1 MADQNSDQA
10 LREILKSTKT
20 IAMVGVSSNPV
31 KASYFVARYLK
42 YRGFTVVPVNPVYA
56 GQEILGMPVYG
67 SFSEIPKDMTI
78 DMVDIFRRAEF
89 VPDVLDEALEYLK
102 PGFKTLWMQLG
113 VTHDQAAQKARE
125 NGITVVED
133 RCPKMEY
140 QRLSGELRKAG
151 INTGII
157 TSKKELWTNE

>member
-1 MADQNSDQA
+1 MVDQNSDHA
-10 LREILKSTKT
+10 LGEILKSTNT

-42 YRGFTVVPVNPVYA
+42 YRRFRVIPVNPVYA
-56 GQEILGMPVYG
+56 GQEILGMPVYA
-67 SFSEIPKDMTI
+67 SLAEIPKDI
-78 DMVDIFRRAEF
+78 SVDMVDIFRRAEF
-89 VPDVLDEALEYLK
+89 VPDLLDEALEHLK

-113 VTHDQAAQKARE
+113 ITHDQAAQKARD